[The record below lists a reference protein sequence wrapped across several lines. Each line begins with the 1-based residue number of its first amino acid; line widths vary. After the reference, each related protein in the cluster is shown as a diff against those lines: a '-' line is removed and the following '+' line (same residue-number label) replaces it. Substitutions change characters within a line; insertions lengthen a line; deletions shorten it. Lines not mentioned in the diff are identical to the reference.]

1 MTKGF
6 EDWTIED
13 VQKHNQRIHH
23 FPDVGKMVERV
34 VVTDKTIKN
43 KYNNHKVEADGIKFD
58 SQKEADYYCELKLR
72 LAAGEI
78 KGFCR
83 QAEFILAPNLRY
95 KADFIVF
102 NNDDTSEI
110 IDVKGFKTDVYKAK
124 KKVFEDKFN
133 LKIIE
138 K

>member
-1 MTKGF
+1 MTRGF
-6 EDWTIED
+6 EDWTED
-13 VQKHNQRIHH
+13 DVLKHNARINND
-23 FPDVGKMVERV
+23 FRGTTKMAHS
-34 VVTDKTIKN
+34 TKSKYKN
-43 KYNNHKVEADGIKFD
+43 KHITVDCISFD

-83 QAEFILAPNLRY
+83 QAQFILALYLRY

-102 NNDDTSEI
+102 NNDGTSEI
-110 IDVKGFKTDVYKAK
+110 IYVKGFKTDVYKAK

-133 LKIIE
+133 LKIKE
-138 K
+138 V